1 MSRRGDWIR
10 QVVTHVFD
18 PQTMTQVVDPAIA
31 DLQAEPASPARY
43 WGVFKVIALCLPE
56 ASMRV
61 RVAAALSVLTAV
73 AVVALLE
80 APRLFAASSRGVFEP
95 AMVLYLIP
103 QGLSFAL
110 TLGLTVWIVC
120 QFGGRAMS
128 RRAVDFVIA
137 AAVGVSVVSFV
148 GLGWVTPGANQ
159 AFRAA
164 WAHRAGFPA
173 EPARGFPELRF
184 GELRERWATAL
195 RTPGTMNE
203 HDLHY
208 LAVAYEA
215 RLAAP
220 IAPILFAVFAL
231 LIARW
236 RWWARWAGAMAV
248 CLAYVAYLLYL
259 NDSNL
264 TAIDGLWF
272 GGAAWYPLA
281 VPIVASLIASISL
294 MRSSSAG
301 LSA

>member
-1 MSRRGDWIR
+1 M
-10 QVVTHVFD
+10 
-18 PQTMTQVVDPAIA
+18 PLA
-31 DLQAEPASPARY
+31 
-43 WGVFKVIALCLPE
+43 
-56 ASMRV
+56 
-61 RVAAALSVLTAV
+61 VAAAGTDS
-73 AVVALLE
+73 
-80 APRLFAASSRGVFEP
+80 APL
-95 AMVLYLIP
+95 
-103 QGLSFAL
+103 
-110 TLGLTVWIVC
+110 
-120 QFGGRAMS
+120 
-128 RRAVDFVIA
+128 
-137 AAVGVSVVSFV
+137 
-148 GLGWVTPGANQ
+148 PGALQ
-159 AFRAA
+159 QILPAA
-164 WAHRAGFPA
+164 PSSWNR
-173 EPARGFPELRF
+173 
-184 GELRERWATAL
+184 
-195 RTPGTMNE
+195 
-203 HDLHY
+203 
-208 LAVAYEA
+208 AYEA